1 MYTVLGARVWCAIA
15 LVVLG
20 FSGCGGKARDGLQSP
35 GDAGSSGRAGD
46 AAGSPGNVDAGA
58 PDPSVVRL
66 VADDGGLSTDEHA
79 TPECLAGFQGFQANL
94 SGRVFDFKAFVAE
107 PGDYTGDPVRILW
120 LDLRE
125 PDGRHYRATGG
136 SPGPGTI
143 FLHVDTVEPRFI
155 GSLEAVMSD
164 QTDTEAK
171 PLNVKLE
178 FDIAVRA
185 GCQ

>member
-1 MYTVLGARVWCAIA
+1 MYTVLRARVWSAIA
-15 LVVLG
+15 LVALG
-20 FSGCGGKARDGLQSP
+20 FGGCGGKALDSSHSP
-35 GDAGSSGRAGD
+35 GDAGASGNAA
-46 AAGSPGNVDAGA
+46 AAGSQGNVEASA

-143 FLHVDTVEPRFI
+143 FLHVDTVEPRFS
-155 GSLEAVMSD
+155 GSLEAVLSD
-164 QTDTEAK
+164 QSDTEAK